1 MSQVIY
7 IFVAHDQT
15 CEVPSRY
22 IGENVA
28 LLRDVATY
36 ANELNLFVATF
47 SLWTKRRPS
56 TVSIALCLFVP
67 FCVWASVPLLLAGL
81 NVCMRIYVNLFLLT
95 VMYHRL

>member
-28 LLRDVATY
+28 LLRDVATH
-36 ANELNLFVATF
+36 ANELNLFVATL
-47 SLWTKRRPS
+47 SSDQEKAI
-56 TVSIALCLFVP
+56 VSIAL
-67 FCVWASVPLLLAGL
+67 
-81 NVCMRIYVNLFLLT
+81 FLLRT
-95 VMYHRL
+95 LLSMGFSPSLIS

>member
-22 IGENVA
+22 TGENVA

-36 ANELNLFVATF
+36 ANELNLFVATL
-47 SLWTKRRPS
+47 SLDQEKAIDRVDCSLPF
-56 TVSIALCLFVP
+56 AYPFVYGLQ
-67 FCVWASVPLLLAGL
+67 PLS
-81 NVCMRIYVNLFLLT
+81 Y
-95 VMYHRL
+95 

>member
-1 MSQVIY
+1 MWSKNDIFKQSIISSTVSQVIY

-36 ANELNLFVATF
+36 ANELSLFVATLSLDQEKAIDRVDCSLPF
-47 SLWTKRRPS
+47 SYP
-56 TVSIALCLFVP
+56 FVYGLQ
-67 FCVWASVPLLLAGL
+67 PLS
-81 NVCMRIYVNLFLLT
+81 Y
-95 VMYHRL
+95 

>member
-28 LLRDVATY
+28 LLRDVATR
-36 ANELNLFVATF
+36 ANELNLFVATL
-47 SLWTKRRPS
+47 S
-56 TVSIALCLFVP
+56 
-67 FCVWASVPLLLAGL
+67 
-81 NVCMRIYVNLFLLT
+81 
-95 VMYHRL
+95 

>member
-28 LLRDVATY
+28 LLRDVATR
-36 ANELNLFVATF
+36 ANELNLFVATL
-47 SLWTKRRPS
+47 SLDQEKAIDR
-56 TVSIALCLFVP
+56 VDAFCVP
-67 FCVWASVPLLLAGL
+67 FCLWASAPLLLAGL
-81 NVCMRIYVNLFLLT
+81 NVCMRIYVVLFLLT